1 MSDSEARDQ
10 IEGIVEAHASD
21 LDPDDLR
28 DIAGSLE
35 EIAAR
40 WEEVSL

>member
-1 MSDSEARDQ
+1 VSLAP
-10 IEGIVEAHASD
+10 D
-21 LDPDDLR
+21 LNPDDLR
-28 DIAGSLE
+28 DIAGSLK